1 MKGKKGAIEGLQS
14 LIVPLIGIGIVLAV
28 GFLIIAEA
36 QDQLKTIQ
44 GLTSAGNSVTHPNG
58 TSAWN
63 ATEDIQNAI
72 SDIPGWL
79 PIIVITVI
87 GAILL
92 GLVTM
97 FRARR

>member
-14 LIVPLIGIGIVLAV
+14 LIVPLIGIGIVLVV

-44 GLTSAGNSVTHPNG
+44 GLNSTGDTATHPRG

-72 SDIPGWL
+72 SDVPGWL

-97 FRARR
+97 FRARK